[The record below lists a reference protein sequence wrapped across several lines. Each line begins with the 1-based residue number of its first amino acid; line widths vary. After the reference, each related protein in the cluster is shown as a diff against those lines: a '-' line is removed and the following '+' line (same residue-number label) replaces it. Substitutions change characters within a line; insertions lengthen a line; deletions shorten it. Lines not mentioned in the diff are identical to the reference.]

1 MPVCWYSE
9 YPLKGTVFLV
19 CGSVFPRG
27 LTFTVVIMHH
37 PGEHVEVS
45 DIFLPQYSIFAV
57 DINWF
62 SLIFLFSQCLKDVG
76 IDIWAVF
83 FFLKKGNLRPVCA
96 VHFVLQ
102 GMLT

>member
-1 MPVCWYSE
+1 M
-9 YPLKGTVFLV
+9 

-62 SLIFLFSQCLKDVG
+62 SLIFLFSQCLKDIG

-83 FFLKKGNLRPVCA
+83 FFKKKVISDLS
-96 VHFVLQ
+96 VLSI
-102 GMLT
+102 LYCKAC